1 MTGPIRMLLV
11 GDNADD
17 RALMSLLLHRA
28 VDGVAVDEADGPIA
42 FAELLAEGKFTAAVV
57 DEVLSWGEGAQVL
70 AAIRRRDP
78 NCLLFLM
85 VEAGE
90 SWTSPRRLR
99 DLGLA
104 GYIAKDSTG
113 FLALPEMVTVA
124 VERVASHGQPTL
136 DPICR
141 RLVRE
146 LPVGVLSLNREGV
159 ITQANRAAAE
169 ILGRASEQALVGAHF
184 AEVVRDPDLQANW
197 AALVDQD
204 RTIEG
209 EEARVRTSDGV
220 VRWIRIYVW
229 PVRDSAG
236 VVIIGY
242 DAVLLDVSAAK
253 QADHRLSVRA
263 EALERSNEDLEQ
275 LAFAV
280 SHDLQEPLQLVS
292 RHAQLLG
299 ERYGNSLGEEAE
311 RSLGHLIKNAERMQ
325 EMIDGV
331 LSYFRA
337 GRLGTSPEIVDFDA
351 AVDEAASNLGA
362 VVEASG
368 ASIQHGDLPSL
379 PADRLK
385 MVQLFQ
391 SLIGNAIKFRRVE
404 PPRIVISARE
414 VGEEWQFA
422 VKDNG
427 IGIDPEQYPRI
438 FGMFQRL
445 HTAEEYPGT
454 GIGLAMCKRI
464 VERFGGK
471 IWLSSIPR
479 QGSTFY
485 FTIPKL
491 PLTQGGGLGSEG
503 DEQTPN

>member
-1 MTGPIRMLLV
+1 MLLV

-17 RALMSLLLHRA
+17 RALMSLLLRRA
-28 VDGVAVDEADGPIA
+28 LDGVAVDEADGPIA
-42 FAELLAEGKFTAAVV
+42 FAEHLAGGRFTAAVV

-70 AAIRRRDP
+70 GAIRRRDP

-90 SWTSPRRLR
+90 SWTTPRRLR
-99 DLGLA
+99 ELGLA

-124 VERVASHGQPTL
+124 VERATSQGQPTL
-136 DPICR
+136 DPVCR

-159 ITQANRAAAE
+159 LTQANRAAAE
-169 ILGRASEQALVGAHF
+169 ILGRPSEQALVGGHF
-184 AEVVRDPDLQANW
+184 AEVVRDPDLQALW

-204 RTIEG
+204 RAIDG
-209 EEARVRTSDGV
+209 EDARVRLSDGG
-220 VRWIRIYVW
+220 VRWIRVYVW

-236 VVIIGY
+236 VAIIGY

-253 QADHRLSVRA
+253 QTDRRLSVRA
-263 EALERSNEDLEQ
+263 EALQRSNEDLEQ

-280 SHDLQEPLQLVS
+280 SHDLQEPLQLAS
-292 RHAQLLG
+292 RHAHLLG
-299 ERYGNSLGEEAE
+299 ERYGDRLGEEAE
-311 RSLGHLIKNAERMQ
+311 RSLGHLVKNTDRMQ

-331 LSYFRA
+331 LRYFRA
-337 GRLGTSPEIVDFDA
+337 GRLGTPPETVDFGA
-351 AVDEAASNLGA
+351 AVDEAVSNLGG
-362 VVEASG
+362 VVEESAASV
-368 ASIQHGDLPSL
+368 QHNDLPSL
-379 PADRLK
+379 PADRLRI
-385 MVQLFQ
+385 VQLFQ

-414 VGEEWQFA
+414 AEEEWQFA

-427 IGIDPEQYPRI
+427 IGIDPQQYPRI

-464 VERFGGK
+464 VERGGGK

-479 QGSTFY
+479 QGTTFY

-491 PLTQGGGLGSEG
+491 PLAQGVGTGAEG